1 MWNCSA
7 STLKMLKYFSEDLKQ
22 KKQNYHVLLV
32 IYKQGKYFGMVLET
46 QFGLRIRRKKEMVL
60 EY

>member
-1 MWNCSA
+1 
-7 STLKMLKYFSEDLKQ
+7 MLKYFSKDLKQ

-32 IYKQGKYFGMVLET
+32 IYKQGKYFWMVLET